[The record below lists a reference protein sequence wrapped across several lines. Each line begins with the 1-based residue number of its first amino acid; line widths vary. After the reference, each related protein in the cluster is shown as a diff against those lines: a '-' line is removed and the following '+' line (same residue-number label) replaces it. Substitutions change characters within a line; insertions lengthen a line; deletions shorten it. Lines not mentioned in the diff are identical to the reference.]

1 MNFSLSTRWNA
12 YRHEDGEA
20 LVDEIRELGF
30 DSIELGYDLR
40 QTLVEG
46 VKERLASG
54 QITCSSVHNYCP
66 VPVGALQGH
75 PELFSLSSLEDR
87 ERKSAVRHTSRTIE
101 FAAEVGARAVVS
113 HVGNVRTRRRTRKLI
128 ALSEDGKQHTP
139 KYKKLKT
146 KLLMERSKKAQ
157 PYLDRLRLS
166 LEELIPVLEKAGV
179 PLGIENL
186 PSWEAIPT
194 ESELEMLLT
203 EFNSPWIRYWHDMG
217 HGQVRHNL
225 GLTSHLRWADKLA
238 PFLVGMHLHD
248 CKPPA
253 GDHIMPPH
261 GNIPFSDFRN
271 AANHA
276 KVWVLE
282 PCPGTPAEYVI
293 GGREH
298 LQSAWSD
305 ACES

>member
-179 PLGIENL
+179 PLGIQ
-186 PSWEAIPT
+186 AVD
-194 ESELEMLLT
+194 
-203 EFNSPWIRYWHDMG
+203 RYRAGGAHAVG
-217 HGQVRHNL
+217 NV
-225 GLTSHLRWADKLA
+225 ADIGRQLS
-238 PFLVGMHLHD
+238 
-248 CKPPA
+248 C
-253 GDHIMPPH
+253 
-261 GNIPFSDFRN
+261 
-271 AANHA
+271 
-276 KVWVLE
+276 
-282 PCPGTPAEYVI
+282 VI
-293 GGREH
+293 
-298 LQSAWSD
+298 
-305 ACES
+305 

>member
-1 MNFSLSTRWNA
+1 MKVSRSTRWNA
-12 YRHEDGEA
+12 YRHEEGES
-20 LVDEIRELGF
+20 LVDQILELGF
-30 DSIELGYDLR
+30 NSVELGYDLR
-40 QTLVEG
+40 QSLVPG
-46 VKERLASG
+46 VKDRLASG
-54 QITCSSVHNYCP
+54 EITCSSVHNYCP

-75 PELFSLSSLEDR
+75 PELFSLSSPDDR
-87 ERKSAVRHTSRTIE
+87 ERESAIRHTSRTIE
-101 FAAEVGARAVVS
+101 FAAEVGAQAVVS

-128 ALSEDGKQHTP
+128 ALSEDGKQHSA
-139 KYKKLKT
+139 KYEKLKT
-146 KLLMERSKKAQ
+146 KLLLERSKKVP

-166 LEELIPVLEKAGV
+166 LEELLPVLEKAGV

-225 GLTSHLRWADKLA
+225 GLISHLRWADKLA

-248 CKPPA
+248 VKPPA

-282 PCPGTPAEYVI
+282 PCPGTPAEYVLK
-293 GGREH
+293 GREH
-298 LQSAWSD
+298 LQAAWSD